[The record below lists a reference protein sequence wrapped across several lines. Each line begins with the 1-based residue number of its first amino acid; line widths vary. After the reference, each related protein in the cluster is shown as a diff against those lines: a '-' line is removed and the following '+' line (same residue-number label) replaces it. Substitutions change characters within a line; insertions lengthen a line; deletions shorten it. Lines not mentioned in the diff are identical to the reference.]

1 MTNKNC
7 GWWFFPRNFV
17 VIFNPK
23 NWEIIGIFL
32 LVLIQLSL
40 LIFWENK
47 KANIFIWKYWT
58 QENPDC
64 DRFILNSR
72 KKIRFF

>member
-1 MTNKNC
+1 VV
-7 GWWFFPRNFV
+7 GDFFPRNFV

-47 KANIFIWKYWT
+47 KANIFI
-58 QENPDC
+58 
-64 DRFILNSR
+64 
-72 KKIRFF
+72 